1 MTGKLAFNG
10 LRERKE
16 IRYFFSFKFIP
27 ETAIENLSKS
37 LFLCFMFLCFKV
49 QYLNMGMSINYFIAV
64 VVVVVVIVIIELTH
78 ILENTGKYC

>member
-1 MTGKLAFNG
+1 MF
-10 LRERKE
+10 
-16 IRYFFSFKFIP
+16 YV
-27 ETAIENLSKS
+27 
-37 LFLCFMFLCFKV
+37 FMFLCFKV